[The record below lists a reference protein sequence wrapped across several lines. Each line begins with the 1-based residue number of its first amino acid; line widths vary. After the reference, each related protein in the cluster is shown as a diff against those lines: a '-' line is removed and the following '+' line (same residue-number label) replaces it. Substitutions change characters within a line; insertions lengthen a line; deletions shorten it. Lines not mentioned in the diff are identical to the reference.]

1 MVLCQVLGPKGAN
14 CSKQRKTPKQQGP
27 TQPRKQKELGTQPVC
42 EEKVFVASRDEAYQR
57 HLALVFEKGYDG
69 GHVES
74 NVGASYHIKVYRSP
88 EPGSPFVLIVA
99 AA

>member
-1 MVLCQVLGPKGAN
+1 MRLVICSQVVEEV
-14 CSKQRKTPKQQGP
+14 S
-27 TQPRKQKELGTQPVC
+27 QPAPQPVC

-74 NVGASYHIKVYRSP
+74 NVGESYHIKVYRSP